1 MTVAGRG
8 LAAEAAGRL
17 LHHGLAEPAV
27 PAVWALIH
35 EDNQASL
42 KLVARLGFL
51 DVGGGAHYG
60 GGPHRV
66 HVALP
71 TAG

>member
-8 LAAEAAGRL
+8 LA
-17 LHHGLAEPAV
+17 
-27 PAVWALIH
+27 
-35 EDNQASL
+35 
-42 KLVARLGFL
+42 ARLGFL